1 MKLPAGHI
9 FHVRRGLALLLVMF
23 VAGCGS
29 PEERAQGYYESG
41 MALIEKK
48 DDLEARKELLKA
60 VKYKSDK
67 VEVWRALAGIDER
80 TKATSLFLDLRR
92 IVELDP
98 NDLNAR
104 LRLARI
110 MVGGGAAEAA
120 LRVVDAANEGDKPNA
135 ELHALRAII
144 LLRTNDNAG
153 AVREAQRAYEIDST
167 NVDAI
172 SLLASKKAADGDPD
186 GALKLLDSVPAA
198 ASDETRITLQKI
210 DAYARKKDL
219 AKAEELLR
227 KLIEQNPK
235 EGAYRAQL
243 LQLLLAQR
251 KFVEAEKEF
260 RARAEANPT
269 DSKIGLDLVR
279 FLAATKGADAAR
291 AELEARVKAGGDDFD
306 YQIALAEL
314 NQGQNRAAEA
324 VEAMQKLANTAATP
338 DKKLAAQ
345 VKLAELHIAK
355 NDRAAAEPLIADI
368 LSKDRRNGGALRLR
382 AALSIDKG
390 QFDSAISDLR
400 EALND
405 QPKSVELLSLMAVA
419 YERSGKG
426 ELADRQYADALKSSN
441 ANPDIVLRYVAF
453 LQRKGDA
460 ARAEEILTD
469 AANRNS
475 GNLQIWSSLAQVKL
489 SRQNWSGALAI
500 ADAIGRVDQGRVI
513 AEQIRAAA
521 LAGQNK
527 IEESVAALEAAH
539 KAGPDALQP
548 ALALASAYVKQGKPD
563 KASTLL
569 QAISDKFPAN
579 AQLLVFLGQ
588 AKLAEKKN
596 DEALQSFKK
605 AVAQQP
611 KEPAGYTALNDF
623 YMQRKDYDAAEKAL
637 KAGLAELPGNV
648 AFRLSLASLQII
660 RGNSNVAISQ
670 YEAIL
675 QDQPNSLVAIN
686 NLVSLLLDNRSDKP
700 SLERAFELSEKL
712 KSSNVPQFQDTLGW
726 AQFKRGDVKGAIA
739 TLEPAVAGASNL
751 AAVHY
756 HLGMSYAADG
766 QTQKA
771 AERFKTA
778 LSLEPDGTPLKDSIR
793 AAMK

>member
-1 MKLPAGHI
+1 
-9 FHVRRGLALLLVMF
+9 
-23 VAGCGS
+23 
-29 PEERAQGYYESG
+29 

-67 VEVWRALAGIDER
+67 VEVWRALAGVDER
-80 TKATSLFLDLRR
+80 TKSSSLFLDLRR

-120 LRVVDAANEGDKPNA
+120 LRVVDASNEGDKPNA

-153 AVREAQRAYEIDST
+153 AIREAQRAYEIDPA

-172 SLLASKKAADGDPD
+172 SLIASKKAADGDLD
-186 GALKLLDSVPAA
+186 GALKLLNSVPAG
-198 ASDETRITLQKI
+198 SKDETRITLQTI
-210 DAYARKKDL
+210 DVYARKKDL
-219 AKAEELLR
+219 VKAEELFR
-227 KLIEQNPK
+227 KLIAQNPQ

-243 LQLLLAQR
+243 LQFLIAQR
-251 KFVEAEKEF
+251 KFAEAEKEF

-279 FLAATKGADAAR
+279 FLAATKGADVAR
-291 AELEARVKAGGDDFD
+291 AELEARIKAGGDDFD

-314 NQGQNRAAEA
+314 NQGQNRTADA
-324 VEAMQKLANTAATP
+324 VEALQKLANTAATP

-345 VKLAELHIAK
+345 VKLAEIYIAK

-368 LSKDRRNGGALRLR
+368 LSKDRRNAGALRLR

-441 ANPDIVLRYVAF
+441 ANPDVVLRYVAF

-460 ARAEEILTD
+460 ARAEEILTE
-469 AANRNS
+469 AASRNS

-500 ADAIGRVDQGRVI
+500 ADAIGRVDEGRVT

-521 LAGQNK
+521 FAGQNK
-527 IEESVAALEAAH
+527 IEESIAALEAAH
-539 KAGPDALQP
+539 KAGPDAPQP

-563 KASTLL
+563 KASALL
-569 QAISDKFPAN
+569 QTMSSKFPGN

-588 AKLAEKKN
+588 AKLGEKKN

-605 AVAQQP
+605 AVEQQP
-611 KEPAGYTALNDF
+611 KEPAGYTALTEL
-623 YMQRKDYDAAEKAL
+623 YLQSKDYDAADKVL

-648 AFRLSLASLQII
+648 AFRLSLAGLQIM
-660 RGNSNVAISQ
+660 RGNNDAAISQ

-675 QDQPNSLVAIN
+675 QDQPNSSVAIN

-700 SLERAFELSEKL
+700 SLDRAFELSEKL
-712 KSSNVPQFQDTLGW
+712 KSSNVPQFQDTWGW
-726 AQFKRGDVKGAIA
+726 AQYKRGDVKGAIA
-739 TLEPAVAGASNL
+739 TLEAAAAANL

-756 HLGMSYAADG
+756 HLGMSYAAAG
-766 QTQKA
+766 QAEKA

-778 LSLEPDGTPLKDSIR
+778 FSLEPDGTPLKDSIR
-793 AAMK
+793 SAMK

>member
-1 MKLPAGHI
+1 MKQPVGQTFRIRSA
-9 FHVRRGLALLLVMF
+9 LALLLGTF

-29 PEERAQGYYESG
+29 PEERAQSYYESG
-41 MALIEKK
+41 MAFIEKK

-60 VKYKSDK
+60 IKYKSDK
-67 VEVWRALAGIDER
+67 VEVWRALAGVDER
-80 TKATSLFLDLRR
+80 TKSTSLFLDLRR

-120 LRVVDAANEGDKPNA
+120 LRVVDAANEGDKPSA

-144 LLRTNDNAG
+144 LMRTNDNAG
-153 AVREAQRAYEIDST
+153 AIREAQRAYEIDPK

-172 SLLASKKAADGDPD
+172 SLLASKKAAERDLD
-186 GALKLLDSVPAA
+186 GALRLVDSVPE
-198 ASDETRITLQKI
+198 SSKDETRITLQKI
-210 DAYARKKDL
+210 DIYARKKDL
-219 AKAEELLR
+219 PKAEELLR
-227 KLIEQNPK
+227 KLIAQNPK
-235 EGAYRAQL
+235 EAAYQAQL
-243 LQLLLAQR
+243 LQFLIAQR

-279 FLAATKGADAAR
+279 FLAGTKGADAAR
-291 AELEARVKAGGDDFD
+291 AELESRIKAGGDDFD

-314 NQGQNRAAEA
+314 NNGQNRTADA
-324 VEAMQKLANTAATP
+324 VQALQKLADTVAAP

-345 VKLAELHIAK
+345 VKLAEIYVSK
-355 NDRAAAEPLIADI
+355 GDKAAAEPLIAEI
-368 LSKDRRNGGALRLR
+368 LAKDRRNGGALRLR
-382 AALSIDKG
+382 AAMSIDKG

-441 ANPDIVLRYVAF
+441 LNPDVVLRYVAF

-460 ARAEEILTD
+460 ARAEEILME

-475 GNLQIWSSLAQVKL
+475 GNLQIWSSLAQVRL

-500 ADAIGRVDQGRVI
+500 ADALARVDESRVA

-521 LAGQNK
+521 FAGQNK
-527 IEESVAALEAAH
+527 IEESIAALEAAH
-539 KAGPDALQP
+539 KAAPDAPQP
-548 ALALASAYVKQGKPD
+548 ALALASAYVKQGKPE
-563 KASTLL
+563 KASALL
-569 QAISDKFPAN
+569 QTTSNKFPAN

-596 DEALQSFKK
+596 DEALQNFKK
-605 AVAQQP
+605 AIAQQP
-611 KEPAGYTALNDF
+611 KEPAGYTALSEL
-623 YMQRKDYDAAEKAL
+623 YIQGKDYDAADKVL
-637 KAGLAELPGNV
+637 QAGLAELPGNM
-648 AFRLSLASLQII
+648 AFRLTLAALQIQ
-660 RGNSNVAISQ
+660 RGNSDAAIAQ
-670 YEAIL
+670 YEAIV
-675 QDQPNSLVAIN
+675 QEQPNSVVAIN
-686 NLVSLLLDNRSDKP
+686 NLASLLLDNRSDKP
-700 SLERAFELSEKL
+700 SLDRAYELSEKL
-712 KSSNVPQFQDTLGW
+712 KSSNVPQFLDTWGW
-726 AQFKRGDVKGAIA
+726 AQYKRGDLKGAIA
-739 TLEPAVAGASNL
+739 TLEAAATTNV

-756 HLGMSYAADG
+756 HLGMSYAAAG
-766 QTQKA
+766 QAEKA
-771 AERFKTA
+771 AEKFKTA
-778 LSLEPDGTPLKDSIR
+778 FSLEPDGTPLKDSIR
-793 AAMK
+793 SAMK

>member
-1 MKLPAGHI
+1 MKQPVGQT
-9 FHVRRGLALLLVMF
+9 FQVRRGLALLLVTF
-23 VAGCGS
+23 LAGCGS
-29 PEERAQGYYESG
+29 PEERAQSYYESG

-80 TKATSLFLDLRR
+80 TKSTSLFLDLRR

-153 AVREAQRAYEIDST
+153 AIREAQRAYEIDPA

-172 SLLASKKAADGDPD
+172 SLLASKKVAESDLY
-186 GALKLLDSVPAA
+186 GALKLVDSVPEG
-198 ASDETRITLQKI
+198 SKDETRITLQKI
-210 DAYARKKDL
+210 DIYARKKEL
-219 AKAEELLR
+219 AKAEDLLR
-227 KLIEQNPK
+227 KLIAQNPQ
-235 EGAYRAQL
+235 EAAYRAQL
-243 LQLLLAQR
+243 LQFLIAQR

-279 FLAATKGADAAR
+279 FLAATKGADTAR

-314 NQGQNRAAEA
+314 NQGQNRTADA
-324 VEAMQKLANTAATP
+324 VQALQKLASTAATP

-345 VKLAELHIAK
+345 VKLAEIYVAK
-355 NDRAAAEPLIADI
+355 NDKAAAEPSIADI
-368 LSKDRRNGGALRLR
+368 LSKDRRNAGALRLR
-382 AALSIDKG
+382 AAMSIDKG

-419 YERSGKG
+419 YERSGKA
-426 ELADRQYADALKSSN
+426 ELADRQYADALKLSN
-441 ANPDIVLRYVAF
+441 SNPDVVLRYVAF

-460 ARAEEILTD
+460 ARAEEILTE

-475 GNLQIWSSLAQVKL
+475 GDLQIWSSLAQVRL
-489 SRQNWSGALAI
+489 SRQNWSGALAV
-500 ADAIGRVDQGRVI
+500 ADAIGRVDQGRVV

-539 KAGPDALQP
+539 KAAPDAPQP

-563 KASTLL
+563 KAAALL
-569 QAISDKFPAN
+569 QAMSDKFPAN

-596 DEALQSFKK
+596 DEALQRFKK
-605 AVAQQP
+605 AVEQQP
-611 KEPAGYTALNDF
+611 KEPAGYTALTEL
-623 YMQRKDYDAAEKAL
+623 YIQSKDYDAADKVL

-648 AFRLSLASLQII
+648 AFRLARAGLQIM
-660 RGNSNVAISQ
+660 RGNNDAAISQ

-712 KSSNVPQFQDTLGW
+712 KSSNVPQLRDTWGW
-726 AQFKRGDVKGAIA
+726 AQYKRGDFKGAIA
-739 TLEPAVAGASNL
+739 TLEAAVAATSNL
-751 AAVHY
+751 AAAHY
-756 HLGMSYAADG
+756 HLGMSYAAAG
-766 QTQKA
+766 QTEKA

-778 LSLEPDGTPLKDSIR
+778 FSLEPDGTPLKDSIR
-793 AAMK
+793 SAMK

>member
-1 MKLPAGHI
+1 MKQPVGQS
-9 FHVRRGLALLLVMF
+9 FHVRGALALLLVTF
-23 VAGCGS
+23 LAGCGS
-29 PEERAQGYYESG
+29 PEERAQSYYESG
-41 MALIEKK
+41 IALIEKK

-80 TKATSLFLDLRR
+80 TKASSLFLDLRR

-104 LRLARI
+104 LKLARI

-135 ELHALRAII
+135 ELHALRSII

-153 AVREAQRAYEIDST
+153 AIREAQRAYEIDPA

-172 SLLASKKAADGDPD
+172 SVLASKKVADGDLD
-186 GALKLLDSVPAA
+186 GALKLLDSVPAG
-198 ASDETRITLQKI
+198 SKDDTRLTLQKI
-210 DAYARKKDL
+210 DMYARKKDL
-219 AKAEELLR
+219 PKAEELLR
-227 KLIEQNPK
+227 KLIAQNPQ
-235 EGAYRAQL
+235 EATYRAQL
-243 LQLLLAQR
+243 LQFLIAQR
-251 KFVEAEKEF
+251 KFAEAEKEF
-260 RARAEANPT
+260 RARAEASPA
-269 DSKIGLDLVR
+269 DSKIGMDLVR

-314 NQGQNRAAEA
+314 NHQQNRTVDA
-324 VEAMQKLANTAATP
+324 VQALQKLANTVAAP

-345 VKLAELHIAK
+345 VKLAEIHLSK
-355 NDRAAAEPLIADI
+355 GEKAAAEPLIAEI
-368 LSKDRRNGGALRLR
+368 LAKDRRNGGALRLR
-382 AALSIDKG
+382 AAMSIDKG

-426 ELADRQYADALKSSN
+426 ELADRQYVDALKSSN
-441 ANPDIVLRYVAF
+441 SNTDVVLRYVAF

-460 ARAEEILTD
+460 ARAEEILME

-475 GNLQIWSSLAQVKL
+475 GNLQIWSSLGQVRL

-500 ADAIGRVDQGRVI
+500 ADAMSRVEGARVV

-527 IEESVAALEAAH
+527 IEESIAALEAAH
-539 KAGPDALQP
+539 KAAPDAPQP

-563 KASTLL
+563 KAAALL
-569 QAISDKFPAN
+569 QGLSNKFPTN

-596 DEALQSFKK
+596 DEALQNFKK
-605 AVAQQP
+605 AVEQQP
-611 KEPAGYTALNDF
+611 KEPAGYTALSEF
-623 YMQRKDYDAAEKAL
+623 YVQSKDYDAAEKVL
-637 KAGLAELPGNV
+637 KAGLAELSGNL
-648 AFRLSLASLQII
+648 AFRLALAGFHIQ
-660 RGNSNVAISQ
+660 RGSNDAAISQ

-675 QDQPNSLVAIN
+675 QDQPNSMVAIN
-686 NLVSLLLDNRSDKP
+686 NLVSLLLDNRTDKP

-712 KSSNVPQFQDTLGW
+712 RSSDVPQFQDTLGW
-726 AQFKRGDVKGAIA
+726 AQYKRGDFKGAIA
-739 TLEPAVAGASNL
+739 TLEAAMTRMNNL
-751 AAVHY
+751 AALQY
-756 HLGMSYAADG
+756 HLGMSYAAAG
-766 QTQKA
+766 QTDKA
-771 AERFKTA
+771 AERFKA
-778 LSLEPDGTPLKDSIR
+778 AFSLEPDGTPLKENIR
-793 AAMK
+793 SAMK

>member
-1 MKLPAGHI
+1 MKQPVGQT
-9 FHVRRGLALLLVMF
+9 FRVRSGLALLLVTF

-29 PEERAQGYYESG
+29 PEDRAQSYYESG

-80 TKATSLFLDLRR
+80 TKASSLFLDLRR

-120 LRVVDAANEGDKPNA
+120 LRVVDAANEDDKPNA

-153 AVREAQRAYEIDST
+153 AIREAQRAYEIDPA

-172 SLLASKKAADGDPD
+172 SLLASKKVADGDLD
-186 GALKLLDSVPAA
+186 GALKLLDSVPAG
-198 ASDETRITLQKI
+198 SKDETRITLQTI
-210 DAYARKKDL
+210 ETYARKKDL

-227 KLIEQNPK
+227 KLIAQNPQ
-235 EGAYRAQL
+235 EAAYRAQL
-243 LQLLLAQR
+243 LQFLIAQR

-291 AELEARVKAGGDDFD
+291 AELEARIKAGGDDFD

-314 NQGQNRAAEA
+314 NHGQNRTADA
-324 VEAMQKLANTAATP
+324 VQALQKLTTTAATP

-345 VKLAELHIAK
+345 VKLAEVYIAK
-355 NDRAAAEPLIADI
+355 NDKAAGEPLIADI
-368 LSKDRRNGGALRLR
+368 LSKDRRNSGALRLR

-405 QPKSVELLSLMAVA
+405 QPKSVELLSLMAIA
-419 YERSGKG
+419 YERSGKA

-441 ANPDIVLRYVAF
+441 SSPDVVLRYVAF

-460 ARAEEILTD
+460 ARAEEILTE

-475 GNLQIWSSLAQVKL
+475 GNLQIWSSLAQVRL

-500 ADAIGRVDQGRVI
+500 ADAMGRVDEGRAV

-527 IEESVAALEAAH
+527 IEESVAALEAAN
-539 KAGPDALQP
+539 KAAPDAPQP

-563 KASTLL
+563 KAAALL
-569 QAISDKFPAN
+569 QALSDKFPAN
-579 AQLLVFLGQ
+579 SQLLVFLGQ

-596 DEALQSFKK
+596 GEALQNFKK
-605 AVAQQP
+605 AVEQQP
-611 KEPAGYTALNDF
+611 KEPAGYTALTEF
-623 YMQRKDYDAAEKAL
+623 YVQGKDYDAAEKVL
-637 KAGLAELPGNV
+637 KAGLAELPGNM
-648 AFRLSLASLQII
+648 AFRLSLAGLQIQ
-660 RGNSNVAISQ
+660 RGNNDAAISQ
-670 YEAIL
+670 YEGIL

-700 SLERAFELSEKL
+700 SLERAFDLSEKL
-712 KSSNVPQFQDTLGW
+712 RSSNVPQFQDTWGW
-726 AQFKRGDVKGAIA
+726 AQYKRGDVKGAIA
-739 TLEPAVAGASNL
+739 TLEAAVAAASNL
-751 AAVHY
+751 AAIHY
-756 HLGMSYAADG
+756 HLGMSYAAAG
-766 QTQKA
+766 QTEKA

-778 LSLEPDGTPLKDSIR
+778 FSLEPDGTPLKDNIR
-793 AAMK
+793 SAMK

>member
-1 MKLPAGHI
+1 MKQPVGQI
-9 FHVRRGLALLLVMF
+9 FHIRGALALLLVMF

-29 PEERAQGYYESG
+29 PEERAKGYYESAL
-41 MALIEKK
+41 ALIEKK
-48 DDLEARKELLKA
+48 DDLKARVELLNA
-60 VKYKSDK
+60 VRFKSDK
-67 VEVWRALAGIDER
+67 IEAWRTLADVEERLKSQGAFLA
-80 TKATSLFLDLRR
+80 LRR
-92 IVELDP
+92 VVELDP

-110 MVGGGAAEAA
+110 MVSGGAAEAA
-120 LRVVDAANEGDKPNA
+120 LRVVEAANEGDKPNA
-135 ELHALRAII
+135 ELHALKAII

-153 AVREAQRAYEIDST
+153 AIREAQRAYEIDAK
-167 NVDAI
+167 NVDAVTV
-172 SLLASKKAADGDPD
+172 LTSKKVAEGDLD
-186 GALKLLDSVPAA
+186 GALKLADSVPEG
-198 ASDETRITLQKI
+198 SKDETRLTLQKI
-210 DAYARKKDL
+210 DIYARKKDL
-219 AKAEELLR
+219 AKAEDLLR
-227 KLIEQNPK
+227 KLIGQSPQDA
-235 EGAYRAQL
+235 AYRAQL
-243 LQLLLAQR
+243 LQFLLAQR

-279 FLAATKGADAAR
+279 FLAATKGPDAAK
-291 AELEARVKAGGDDFD
+291 AELEARIKAGGDDFD

-314 NQGQNRAAEA
+314 NHGHNRTADA
-324 VEAMQKLANTAATP
+324 VQALQKLASTVAVP

-345 VKLAELHIAK
+345 VKLAEIYVSK
-355 NDRAAAEPLIADI
+355 GEKAAAEPLIAEI
-368 LSKDRRNGGALRLR
+368 LAKDRRNGGALRLR
-382 AALSIDKG
+382 AAMSIDKG

-441 ANPDIVLRYVAF
+441 SNPDVVLRYVAF

-460 ARAEEILTD
+460 ARAEEILTE

-475 GNLQIWSSLAQVKL
+475 GNLQIWSSLGQVRL

-500 ADAIGRVDQGRVI
+500 ADAIGRVDDGRVV
-513 AEQIRAAA
+513 ADQIRAAA

-527 IEESVAALEAAH
+527 IEESIAALEAAH
-539 KAGPDALQP
+539 KAAPDAPQP
-548 ALALASAYVKQGKPD
+548 ALALASAYVKQGKAD
-563 KASTLL
+563 KAATLL
-569 QAISDKFPAN
+569 QALSDKFPAN

-596 DEALQSFKK
+596 DEALQNFKK

-611 KEPAGYTALNDF
+611 KEPAGYTALNEL
-623 YMQRKDYDAAEKAL
+623 YVQSKDYDAADKVL

-648 AFRLSLASLQII
+648 AFRLFLAGLQIL
-660 RGNSNVAISQ
+660 RGNNDAAISQ
-670 YEAIL
+670 YEAII

-686 NLVSLLLDNRSDKP
+686 NLASLLLDNRSDKP

-712 KSSNVPQFQDTLGW
+712 KGSNVPQFQDTWGW
-726 AQFKRGDVKGAIA
+726 AQFKRGDFKGAIA
-739 TLEPAVAGASNL
+739 TLEPAAAAITTL

-756 HLGMSYAADG
+756 HLGMSYAAAG
-766 QTQKA
+766 QTEKA

-778 LSLEPDGTPLKDSIR
+778 FSLEPDGTPLKNSIR
-793 AAMK
+793 SAMK

>member
-1 MKLPAGHI
+1 MKQPAGQI
-9 FHVRRGLALLLVMF
+9 FHVRCGVALLLVTL

-67 VEVWRALAGIDER
+67 VEVWRALAGVDER
-80 TKATSLFLDLRR
+80 TKGPALFLDLRR

-104 LRLARI
+104 LKLARI

-120 LRVVDAANEGDKPNA
+120 LRVVDAANEGDKPSA

-153 AVREAQRAYEIDST
+153 AVREAQRAYDIDPT

-172 SLLASKKAADGDPD
+172 ALLASKKVAEGDVD
-186 GALKLLDSVPAA
+186 GALKLLDSVAA
-198 ASDETRITLQKI
+198 GSKDETRITLQKI
-210 DAYARKKDL
+210 DAYVRKRDL
-219 AKAEELLR
+219 ATAEELLR
-227 KLIEQNPK
+227 KLIAQNPQ
-235 EGAYRAQL
+235 EAAYSGQL
-243 LQLLLAQR
+243 LQLLIAQR
-251 KFVEAEKEF
+251 KFAEAEKEF
-260 RARAEANPT
+260 RARAAASPA

-291 AELEARVKAGGDDFD
+291 TELEARIKAGGDDFD

-314 NQGQNRAAEA
+314 NLGQNRADDA
-324 VEAMQKLANTAATP
+324 VQALQKLASTAATP

-345 VKLAELHIAK
+345 VKLAEVYVAK
-355 NDRAAAEPLIADI
+355 NDRAAAEPLIADT
-368 LSKDRRNGGALRLR
+368 LAKDRRNAGALRLR
-382 AALSIDKG
+382 AAISIDKG

-405 QPKSVELLSLMAVA
+405 QPKSVDLLSLMAVA

-441 ANPDIVLRYVAF
+441 LNPDVVLRYVAF

-460 ARAEEILTD
+460 ARAEEILME

-475 GNLQIWSSLAQVKL
+475 SNLQIWSSLGQVKL
-489 SRQNWSGALAI
+489 SRQDWSGALAI
-500 ADAIGRVDQGRVI
+500 ADAMGRVDQGRVI
-513 AEQIRAAA
+513 ADQIRAAA

-527 IEESVAALEAAH
+527 IDESIAALESANRAA
-539 KAGPDALQP
+539 PDALQP

-563 KASTLL
+563 KASALL
-569 QAISDKFPAN
+569 QGMSDKVPAN
-579 AQLLVFLGQ
+579 AQVLVFLGQ

-596 DEALQSFKK
+596 DEALQNFKK
-605 AVAQQP
+605 AIAQQP
-611 KEPAGYTALNDF
+611 KEPAGYTALSELYIRN
-623 YMQRKDYDAAEKAL
+623 KDYDGADKVL
-637 KAGLAELPGNV
+637 QAGLVELPGNV
-648 AFRLSLASLQII
+648 AFRLSLAGLQIM
-660 RGNSNVAISQ
+660 RGNHDAAITQ
-670 YEAIL
+670 YEAFL

-686 NLVSLLLDNRSDKP
+686 NLASLLLDSRTDKP
-700 SLERAFELSEKL
+700 SLDRAYELSEKF
-712 KSSNVPQFQDTLGW
+712 KGSNVPQFLDTWGW
-726 AQFKRGDVKGAIA
+726 AQYRRGDFKGAIA
-739 TLEPAVAGASNL
+739 TLETAAAGAANLPAVQ
-751 AAVHY
+751 Y
-756 HLGMSYAADG
+756 HLGMSYAAAG
-766 QTQKA
+766 QPEKA

-778 LSLEPDGTPLKDSIR
+778 FALEPDGTPLKDNIR
-793 AAMK
+793 SAMK